1 MKAILIAAPQSGSG
15 KTTVTLGLLRALAKS
30 GAGVRSVK
38 LGPDYI
44 DPAFHAAAT
53 GQPALN
59 LDAWAMSSALQ
70 RAVLSGDGPLVIES
84 AMGLFDGAGQ
94 SGKASAA
101 EVAKAHDIPVLLVI
115 DCARQSHS
123 VAAVVH
129 GLTSFDPA
137 IRFHGLI
144 LNNVGSERHEMMLR
158 HALSAQSVP
167 IRAVLRRDKSLAQPS
182 RHLGLVQASEREDL
196 PIWLDRLADWLSNAA
211 DPADLLADWQSPS
224 ERGIHINP
232 PAQNIAIA
240 QDIAFSFMYPHLV
253 QAWHNAGAHIEHFSP
268 LQDDPIPDC
277 DLVFLP
283 GGYPELHAG
292 QLASKEVFFQSL
304 RNASE
309 NTDIY
314 GECGGYMALGDG
326 IEDSQGH
333 RYQMAGLLRLE
344 TSFASPA
351 RHLGYRRL
359 SASEGPMAG
368 TWMGHEF
375 HHSNTLSAVG
385 DPLFAAED
393 ADGTPLAPMGLR
405 RGRVYGSYAHVIA
418 PLDDN
423 TRQA

>member
-30 GAGVRSVK
+30 GADIRSVK

-44 DPAFHAAAT
+44 DPTFHAAAT

-59 LDAWAMSSALQ
+59 LDPWAMSPTLQ
-70 RAVLSGDGPLVIES
+70 HAVLSGASPLVIES

-123 VAAVVH
+123 VAAMVH
-129 GLTSFDPA
+129 GFTRFDPD

-144 LNNVGSERHEMMLR
+144 LNNVGSERHEVMLR
-158 HALSAQSVP
+158 NALSAQNVP
-167 IRAVLRRDKSLAQPS
+167 IRAVLRRDKTLAQPS

-211 DPADLLADWQSPS
+211 DPTDLLADWQPPS
-224 ERGIHINP
+224 ERRIHINP

-253 QAWHNAGAHIEHFSP
+253 RAWQNAGARIEHFSP
-268 LQDDPIPDC
+268 LRDDAVPEC

-292 QLASKEVFFQSL
+292 RLASNEVFLKSL

-309 NTDIY
+309 HTDIY

-326 IEDSQGH
+326 IEDSHGDRH
-333 RYQMAGLLRLE
+333 QMAGLLRLE
-344 TSFASPA
+344 TSFARPT

-359 SASEGPMAG
+359 SASSGPMAG
-368 TWMGHEF
+368 NWTGHEF
-375 HHSNTLSAVG
+375 HHSNTLSSIG

-393 ADGTPLAPMGLR
+393 ADGTTLAPMGLR
-405 RGRVYGSYAHVIA
+405 RDRVYGSYAHVIA
-418 PLDDN
+418 PLDEN
-423 TRQA
+423 NRQA